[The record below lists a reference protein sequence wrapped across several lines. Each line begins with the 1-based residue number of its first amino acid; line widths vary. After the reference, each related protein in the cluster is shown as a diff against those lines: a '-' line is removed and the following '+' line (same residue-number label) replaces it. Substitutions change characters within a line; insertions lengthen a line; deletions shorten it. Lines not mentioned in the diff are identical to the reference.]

1 MSRWCWAIPAGLLL
15 LFASPSLFAQGDPKL
30 VVLQGADS
38 LIGRVINGQAARE
51 LIGNVRI
58 LQGNVRIR
66 CDRALQM
73 IDAGSI
79 ELIGHVVVEDDSVTL
94 TAPRGFYYRDTRR
107 AEAFGAVKLTDG
119 LSTLEA
125 AYGEYFIEPRLAFFR
140 TRVVAHDS
148 ASILNADSA
157 RYDRNRR
164 FTEAWGRVVLV
175 QKEDA
180 ITISGG
186 RFTHDA
192 MQLHSTMSDEPVLVQ
207 RDTSGGVVD
216 TLVVRSRVME
226 SFRDSTRRLIAQD
239 SVEIVR
245 RDLAGRAGTVTFHTA
260 GDSIRMRT
268 TPVLWYDQT
277 QVTGDSI
284 NLYMRARVLDRIHV
298 MGNAFALSESDSAFA
313 ERYDQLSGE
322 TLGMQFRDKRL
333 SRIDVDVRATS
344 LYFVY
349 EDSAANG
356 LNKTSGDRIVM
367 RFADGKVET
376 IHVYGGVEG
385 QYFPEPLVRRKVEEY
400 RLPGYQR
407 LDNRPRMRA
416 SDHGPARSLRDLPH

>member
-1 MSRWCWAIPAGLLL
+1 MA
-15 LFASPSLFAQGDPKL
+15 
-30 VVLQGADS
+30 
-38 LIGRVINGQAARE
+38 RVIDGLQARE

-73 IDAGSI
+73 IEAGSI

-119 LSTLEA
+119 VSTLEA

-148 ASILNADSA
+148 VSVLNADSA

-164 FTEAWGRVVLV
+164 YTEAWGRVVLLE
-175 QKEDA
+175 KEDA

-192 MQLHSTMSDEPVLVQ
+192 IRLYSRMTEDPVLVQ
-207 RDTSGGVVD
+207 LDTTGGAVD
-216 TLVVRSRVME
+216 TLVVRSMVME

-260 GDSIRMRT
+260 GDSVLMRT
-268 TPVLWYDQT
+268 VPVLWYDRT

-284 NLYMRARVLDRIHV
+284 NLYMHARVLDRIRV
-298 MGNAFALSESDSAFA
+298 MGNAFALSESDSGFTG
-313 ERYDQLSGE
+313 RYDQLSGE
-322 TLGMQFRDKRL
+322 ALGMLFTNKRL

-367 RFADGKVET
+367 RFADGKVQT
-376 IHVYGGVEG
+376 IHVHGGVEG
-385 QYFPEPLVRRKVEEY
+385 QYVPEPLVRRKVEDF

-416 SDHGPARSLRDLPH
+416 SDHAPARKLRDLPH

>member
-1 MSRWCWAIPAGLLL
+1 MSNWRQAIFPGVLLL
-15 LFASPSLFAQGDPKL
+15 LLAPAVHAQGDQKL
-30 VVLQGADS
+30 IVLEGADS
-38 LIGRVINGQAARE
+38 LIGRVINGQQARE

-58 LQGNVRIR
+58 RQANVRVR

-73 IDAGSI
+73 IEAGSI
-79 ELIGHVVVEDDSVTL
+79 ELIGHVVLDDDSVTL

-107 AEAFGAVKLTDG
+107 AEAFGAVRLTDG
-119 LSTLEA
+119 VSTLEA
-125 AYGEYFIEPRLAFFR
+125 AYGEYWIEPRLAFFR

-164 FTEAWGRVVLV
+164 YTEAFGRVVLF

-186 RFTHDA
+186 RFIHDA
-192 MQLHSTMSDEPVLVQ
+192 VRQYSRMTDDPVLVQ
-207 RDTSGGVVD
+207 RDTSGGAVD

-226 SFRDSTRRLIAQD
+226 SFRDSTRLLVATD

-245 RDLAGRAGTVTFHTA
+245 RDLAGHAGTVTFHTR
-260 GDSIRMRT
+260 GDSVLMRT
-268 TPVLWYDQT
+268 GPVLWYEDT

-284 NLYMRARVLDRIHV
+284 NLYMHARALDRISV
-298 MGNAFALSESDSAFA
+298 MGNAFALSMSDSAFKD
-313 ERYDQLSGE
+313 RFDQLSGE
-322 TLGMQFRDKRL
+322 SLTMQFTKKRL

-349 EDSAANG
+349 DDSAANG
-356 LNKTSGDRIVM
+356 VNKTSGDRIVM
-367 RFADGKVET
+367 RFAEGKAQT
-376 IHVYGGVEG
+376 IHVHGGVEG
-385 QYFPEPLVRRKVEEY
+385 QYFPEGLVHRKVEEY
-400 RLPGYQR
+400 RLPGFVR
-407 LDNRPRMRA
+407 RTDRPQKRA
-416 SDHGPARSLRDLPH
+416 SDAGPSRSLRDLPH

>member
-1 MSRWCWAIPAGLLL
+1 MSRWRWIIPAGLLH
-15 LFASPSLFAQGDPKL
+15 LFLTSSLFAQGDSKL

-38 LIGRVINGQAARE
+38 LIGRVIGGQAARE

-73 IDAGSI
+73 IEAGSI

-119 LSTLEA
+119 VSTLEA
-125 AYGEYFIEPRLAFFR
+125 AYGEYLIEPRLAFFR

-148 ASILNADSA
+148 SSVLNADSA

-164 FTEAWGRVVLV
+164 FTEAWGRVVLFE
-175 QKEDA
+175 KEDA
-180 ITISGG
+180 VTISGG

-192 MQLHSTMSDEPVLVQ
+192 VRLYSRMTDDPVLVQ
-207 RDTSGGVVD
+207 RDTSGGTVD
-216 TLVVRSRVME
+216 TLVVRSMIME
-226 SFRDSTRRLIAQD
+226 SFRDSTRRMIAQD

-245 RDLAGRAGTVTFHTA
+245 KGLAGRAGIVTFHTT
-260 GDSIRMRT
+260 GDSIVMRT
-268 TPVLWYDQT
+268 TPVLWYEDT

-284 NLYMRARVLDRIHV
+284 NLYMRARALDRIHV
-298 MGNAFALSESDSAFA
+298 MGNAFALSASDSAFA

-322 TLGMQFRDKRL
+322 TLGMQFTDKRL

-367 RFADGKVET
+367 RFAEGKVQT
-376 IHVYGGVEG
+376 IHVHGGVEG
-385 QYFPEPLVRRKVEEY
+385 QYVPEPLVRRKVENF

-416 SDHGPARSLRDLPH
+416 TDHAPARRLRDLPH